1 MNPSTFSIV
10 AGALCALLLIAA
22 WRLRPGVPG
31 LPRSAATLH
40 LEECW
45 RLWVGFLLS
54 GLVVGALTSWWGG
67 PAAPGVLDYGFR
79 MFQKPSGVDSW
90 GPMRMASQHLREH
103 PEVHIY
109 QELFFGL
116 GQKFQYPLTSVLVV
130 DLPQLLPGI
139 NDLSMITALQLIS
152 RLCVPAIALVFAL
165 LFVGAVRQQAG
176 SAAALRLPPAAQAV
190 LAATGLASVL
200 LFYPITRS
208 EVIGQIQTLMTLA
221 AGLALLAW
229 QRGSPRLAGV
239 MIGLCCIIKPHW
251 GIVILWAALRR
262 QWRLALPALAT
273 ATFFG
278 LIALWK
284 YGLANMLDY
293 LPVVSFIGK
302 HGESFYANQSVNG
315 LVNRMLFNG
324 NNLQWLSHEF
334 APFHPLVHAA
344 TLASSILLLGAILLW
359 KRDKS
364 PSVIDLALVMLT
376 LTIASPIA
384 WEHHYGLLLPVFAV
398 LLPAVV
404 RDRPWGAWTLP
415 LAWAAFIL
423 TSQSF
428 VSVTNALADTRWNF
442 AQSYLFFGAL
452 IVLALLYRV
461 SWSEGRAGRQGTF
474 TPAASAPAR

>member
-1 MNPSTFSIV
+1 MS
-10 AGALCALLLIAA
+10 
-22 WRLRPGVPG
+22 LRVRHGD
-31 LPRSAATLH
+31 RA
-40 LEECW
+40 
-45 RLWVGFLLS
+45 
-54 GLVVGALTSWWGG
+54 
-67 PAAPGVLDYGFR
+67 
-79 MFQKPSGVDSW
+79 
-90 GPMRMASQHLREH
+90 
-103 PEVHIY
+103 
-109 QELFFGL
+109 
-116 GQKFQYPLTSVLVV
+116 
-130 DLPQLLPGI
+130 
-139 NDLSMITALQLIS
+139 
-152 RLCVPAIALVFAL
+152 RLCPS
-165 LFVGAVRQQAG
+165 LFGGRACCSTVHRKTV
-176 SAAALRLPPAAQAV
+176 ALRLASAAQAV

-273 ATFFG
+273 ATFFV

-404 RDRPWGAWTLP
+404 RERPWGAWDLAV
-415 LAWAAFIL
+415 AWAGFI
-423 TSQSF
+423 SRASRR
-428 VSVTNALADTRWNF
+428 VRTNAWAEPMELR
-442 AQSYLFFGAL
+442 QSILFGA
-452 IVLALLYRV
+452 
-461 SWSEGRAGRQGTF
+461 
-474 TPAASAPAR
+474 

>member
-1 MNPSTFSIV
+1 M
-10 AGALCALLLIAA
+10 AL
-22 WRLRPGVPG
+22 WRPRPGIPG
-31 LPRSAATLH
+31 LPHSAAARS
-40 LEECW
+40 LESCW
-45 RLWVGFLLS
+45 RLWVCFLLS
-54 GLVVGALTSWWGG
+54 GVALSALAACFAG
-67 PAAPGVLDYGFR
+67 PFMESTLGYAAR
-79 MFQKPSGVDSW
+79 MFSGPEGDDSW
-90 GPMRMASQHLREH
+90 HAMHVASQYLRDH
-103 PEVHIY
+103 PGAPVY
-109 QELFFGL
+109 QDVFFDL
-116 GQKFQYPLTSVLVV
+116 RTKFQYPLTSLLIT
-130 DLPQLLPGI
+130 DLPAMLPGI
-139 NDLSMITALQLIS
+139 SEAFMVKVLQLLA
-152 RLCVPAIALVFAL
+152 RLCLPLIAIVFTL

-176 SAAALRLPPAAQAV
+176 SAAAFRLPPGQQVA

-208 EVIGQIQTLMTLA
+208 EFLGQIQTFMTLA

-251 GIVILWAALRR
+251 GIVIVWAAFRR
-262 QWRLALPALAT
+262 QWSLALPALAT
-273 ATFFG
+273 ATLFG

-293 LPVVSFIGK
+293 IPVVSFIGK
-302 HGESFYANQSVNG
+302 HGEGYYANQSVNG

-324 NNLQWLSHEF
+324 NNLEWLSHEF
-334 APFHPLVHAA
+334 APFHTLVHAA
-344 TLASSILLLGAILLW
+344 TLASSILLLGGVLLW
-359 KRDKS
+359 KRNKS

-384 WEHHYGLLLPVFAV
+384 WEHHYGLLLATFAV

-404 RDRPWGAWTLP
+404 HERPWGAWALP
-415 LAWAAFIL
+415 LTWVAFIL

-428 VSVTNALADTRWNF
+428 VALTNALADTRWNF

-461 SWSEGRAGRQGTF
+461 SWIEWRAGQRH
-474 TPAASAPAR
+474 AEARDSHLDAMRDARA